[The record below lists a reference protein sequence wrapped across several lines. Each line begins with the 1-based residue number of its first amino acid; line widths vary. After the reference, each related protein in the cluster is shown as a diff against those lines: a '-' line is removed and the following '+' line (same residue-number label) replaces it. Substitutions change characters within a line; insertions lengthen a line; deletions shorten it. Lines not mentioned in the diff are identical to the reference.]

1 MSVVLIYPA
10 IPFKLGDR
18 YPTRTLSPPLGIL
31 YIASYLREN
40 DVDIE
45 VVDQNGEGISNEQLV
60 KRITRISP
68 DLVGFSVL
76 AWQTQGAVELS
87 KRIKEELPNTHI
99 VFGGIHVTLNPM
111 RMMEKYSQIDSIIV
125 GEGERAT
132 LDLLR
137 ALQSNVDLNNI
148 PGIYYRKNGAIKVG
162 APKQAI
168 AQLDDL
174 PFPARDL
181 VNMKWYGAI
190 EGMRFPGLTTIL
202 SSRGC
207 PYACTF
213 CCLVTF
219 TERQWKSRSA
229 ENIVDEIE
237 DLLNAGYKTIFFIDD
252 NFTMSQKRILRICQ
266 LIKERRLD
274 FDWLFEGRVDQI
286 KYESVRNMV
295 KSGLKLV
302 YLGIESAN
310 QKCLDYYDKRIT
322 PQMAQQA
329 VATTRRAGT
338 DIILGTFII
347 GAPGETIAEVQN
359 TIDFAMKLDLDFPQ
373 FNTLAAGVGT
383 KIWDSLVSEGYVNE
397 DELWENGVQVPEVH
411 PKSVSQDVLLRMIEA
426 GYDKFILRKGYIAKE
441 ILRFLSS
448 SFRLRFLTHNFTK
461 GSVLRQFV
469 RGEISRE

>member
-10 IPFKLGDR
+10 IPFKLGER
-18 YPTRTLSPPLGIL
+18 YPTHTLSPPLGIL

-40 DVDIE
+40 GVDVE
-45 VVDQNGEGISNEQLV
+45 VVDQNGEGISNDKLV
-60 KRITRISP
+60 KRVAEKSP

-76 AWQTQGAVELS
+76 AWQTQGAVELAT
-87 KRIKEELPNTHI
+87 RIREELPNTHI

-125 GEGERAT
+125 GEGEKAT
-132 LDLLR
+132 LELLR
-137 ALQSNVDLNNI
+137 ALQSNMDLNNI
-148 PGIYYRKNGAIKVG
+148 SGIYYRNNGAIKIG
-162 APKQAI
+162 APKQAFT
-168 AQLDDL
+168 QLDDL

-190 EGMRFPGLTTIL
+190 EGMRFPGLTTVL

-219 TERQWKSRSA
+219 AERKWRSRSP

-237 DLLNAGYKTIFFIDD
+237 ELLAAGYKTIFFVDD
-252 NFTMSQKRILRICQ
+252 NFTVNQKRILRICQ

-286 KYESVRNMV
+286 RYESVRNMV
-295 KSGLKLV
+295 KCGCKLV

-322 PQMAQQA
+322 PQMSLQA
-329 VATTRRAGT
+329 VATTRRAGM
-338 DIILGTFII
+338 DIIMGTFIV
-347 GAPGETIAEVQN
+347 GAPGETMAEVQN

-373 FNTLAAGVGT
+373 FNTLSAGVGT
-383 KIWDSLVSEGYVNE
+383 RIWDSLVSEGYVNP
-397 DELWENGVQVPEVH
+397 DEHWETGVQLSEVH
-411 PKSVSQDVLLRMIEA
+411 PESVPQNVLMRMIAA

-448 SFRLRFLTHNFTK
+448 SFRLRMLAHNFSQ
-461 GSVLRQFV
+461 GRVLRQFV
-469 RGEISRE
+469 RGEISQE